1 MPLEYEYYFVSIEKT
16 EDGVPSGYIVNSC
29 IKDKIL
35 FSDLGDMIL
44 KINHALRWI
53 QEEIEKQG
61 TKELPCLHSLK
72 DTPFT
77 KRPKYFFLIQM
88 IYADDISWHGVMTGT
103 GGIKTCFKSTLDL
116 LCKIEQVMDDSTK
129 RKDQKKGGLKYK

>member
-1 MPLEYEYYFVSIEKT
+1 MPLDYEYYIVSIEKI
-16 EDGVPSGYIVNSC
+16 ENGVPSGYIVNTC

-72 DTPFT
+72 DAPFT
-77 KRPKYFFLIQM
+77 KRSKYFFLIQM
-88 IYADDISWHGVMTGT
+88 IYADDISWHGVITGT
-103 GGIKTCFKSTLDL
+103 DGIKTCFKSTLDL
-116 LCKIEQVMDDSTK
+116 LCKIEQSMYDSTK
-129 RKDQKKGGLKYK
+129 GKNQKKGRTGI